1 MSNSNV
7 LTIRPARIEDHDAV
21 WAILKPVFRAGDTYT
36 IDPAITREDA
46 LGYWC
51 GPTHRTW
58 VAARGTAVLG
68 TYYIRPNQAGGG
80 AHVCNCGYITSPEAR
95 GQGVARAMLEHSL
108 DLAPQLGFRAMQY
121 NFVVATN
128 ARAIAIW
135 ERYGFDIVGRLP
147 NAFRHPTQGFTD
159 ALVMYKTLT

>member
-1 MSNSNV
+1 MLAHGRGEAATSRSASN
-7 LTIRPARIEDHDAV
+7 H
-21 WAILKPVFRAGDTYT
+21 
-36 IDPAITREDA
+36 
-46 LGYWC
+46 
-51 GPTHRTW
+51 
-58 VAARGTAVLG
+58 VATVADMGTA
-68 TYYIRPNQAGGG
+68 AGLIG
-80 AHVCNCGYITSPEAR
+80 ADVVGAKNGRAPGCNCGYITSPEAR